1 MHLVDDVKEKI
12 AELSSFMSHWDTSD
26 VEEYAIGKNK
36 ELNEEEID
44 EEEPFV
50 HSDYYR
56 KIEQD
61 NAAIKE
67 MFGSL
72 IG

>member
-1 MHLVDDVKEKI
+1 
-12 AELSSFMSHWDTSD
+12 MSHWDTSD
-26 VEEYAIGKNK
+26 VAGVCYWEK
-36 ELNEEEID
+36 ERIKWGRNRRRRTIR
-44 EEEPFV
+44 

-67 MFGSL
+67 IFGSL

>member
-1 MHLVDDVKEKI
+1 MP
-12 AELSSFMSHWDTSD
+12 HWDTSD

>member
-1 MHLVDDVKEKI
+1 
-12 AELSSFMSHWDTSD
+12 MSHWDTSD

-50 HSDYYR
+50 HCDYYR
-56 KIEQD
+56 KNEQD